1 MSRRSSRNDLQPWGR
16 ARFLWIWTWLYLAW
30 SLLPVAIA
38 IRISFNGT
46 RSLVDAQG
54 WSLIWWWT
62 HPTLSAW
69 NRPELRDALIQS
81 LRLATI
87 TVLIAVPLGV
97 AFALALDRWRGPLP
111 ASANFLMALSWVM
124 PELMI
129 GVALFL
135 VFSELLT
142 ALPLGTVGQSIGLVT
157 FEMTYPVIIVRARL
171 LSMGPRSEEAAM
183 DLGASSASAL
193 WRVVVPQLTPAIVAS
208 AMIVFVDA
216 IDDFVIAAWLS
227 GPASSETV
235 AIRIYSD
242 ARGAVTPAL
251 NALGSM
257 MLLASAVVL
266 ALGGLG
272 YRRLARRTSS
282 GGGLTDFVASQA

>member
-1 MSRRSSRNDLQPWGR
+1 
-16 ARFLWIWTWLYLAW
+16 
-30 SLLPVAIA
+30 
-38 IRISFNGT
+38 
-46 RSLVDAQG
+46 
-54 WSLIWWWT
+54 
-62 HPTLSAW
+62 
-69 NRPELRDALIQS
+69 
-81 LRLATI
+81 
-87 TVLIAVPLGV
+87 
-97 AFALALDRWRGPLP
+97 
-111 ASANFLMALSWVM
+111 
-124 PELMI
+124 
-129 GVALFL
+129 
-135 VFSELLT
+135 
-142 ALPLGTVGQSIGLVT
+142 
-157 FEMTYPVIIVRARL
+157 
-171 LSMGPRSEEAAM
+171 M

-242 ARGAVTPAL
+242 ARGAVTSAL

>member
-157 FEMTYPVIIVRARL
+157 LEMTYPVIIVRP
-171 LSMGPRSEEAAM
+171 SCCPWDHDPRRPRWTWAPH
-183 DLGASSASAL
+183 
-193 WRVVVPQLTPAIVAS
+193 RPA
-208 AMIVFVDA
+208 
-216 IDDFVIAAWLS
+216 
-227 GPASSETV
+227 PC
-235 AIRIYSD
+235 
-242 ARGAVTPAL
+242 
-251 NALGSM
+251 
-257 MLLASAVVL
+257 
-266 ALGGLG
+266 GGWWS
-272 YRRLARRTSS
+272 RS
-282 GGGLTDFVASQA
+282 